1 MKDFMKKAFFFI
13 KSNGQNIQN
22 QIKDIPS
29 KKKLRLIF
37 FQPRKSMCNAEAYLL
52 SILI

>member
-13 KSNGQNIQN
+13 KSNGQ
-22 QIKDIPS
+22 
-29 KKKLRLIF
+29 KKEYEEKLRLIF